1 MVPAGYSL
9 LPLQGTTSKS
19 VGRGDRAAKTTEKTN
34 TEDRDEPAT
43 NNDGRQESTVKRVCI
58 MSESVVLSVLGQLS
72 HLSKLAASIANQTNN
87 KTKNNQKNREDQTKH
102 QTRTPKKTRQRGSKQ
117 Q

>member
-43 NNDGRQESTVKRVCI
+43 NNDGRQESTVKGVT
-58 MSESVVLSVLGQLS
+58 SVGSPPD
-72 HLSKLAASIANQTNN
+72 NN
-87 KTKNNQKNREDQTKH
+87 KTNKTKQAEKQGRPDQTPD
-102 QTRTPKKTRQRGSKQ
+102 QDT
-117 Q
+117 